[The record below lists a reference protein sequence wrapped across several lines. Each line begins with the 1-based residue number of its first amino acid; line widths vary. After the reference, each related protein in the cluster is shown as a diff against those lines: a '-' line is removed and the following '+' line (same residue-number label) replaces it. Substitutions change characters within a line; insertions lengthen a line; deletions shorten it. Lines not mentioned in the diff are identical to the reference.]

1 MLTPRHSLMLSQ
13 INCQIQVNAVM
24 IRTVLL
30 TKTVLML
37 NSASVVLQM
46 IVMVNS
52 HTKCSS
58 LFVVAVMILLFVMIQ
73 TVMPGKI
80 LQAQDMIK

>member
-1 MLTPRHSLMLSQ
+1 
-13 INCQIQVNAVM
+13 M

-80 LQAQDMIK
+80 LQAQDMIR